1 MAIMAGFNSVVS
13 QIIEATFVLIMTYLI
28 LKDAGAFSTAAKAVG
43 DVYVGAVK
51 TLQGR

>member
-1 MAIMAGFNSVVS
+1 MVGR
-13 QIIEATFVLIMTYLI
+13 IIEVTFTMIMTYLI

-43 DVYVGAVK
+43 DVYTGAVS